1 MNTALPMLAIGLIF
15 GGGIGFTI
23 AAANG
28 ITLDGHDHSAHHGA
42 MDHGGAE
49 HAALHEAILALPEDG
64 DAPRL
69 AIAVDQDPMS
79 GWNLQIIT
87 ENFTFSPE
95 NASRDHIPGEGHAHV
110 YIDGV
115 KLGRF
120 YGPWVHLD
128 GLPEGTVEVRV
139 GLFSND
145 HRQLSVGDAALSET
159 VIIEN

>member
-15 GGGIGFTI
+15 GGGVGFTI

-28 ITLDGHDHSAHHGA
+28 ITLDGHDHSAHHGG
-42 MDHGGAE
+42 MTHGGAD
-49 HAALHEAILALPEDG
+49 HAALHDAVVSLPAGTEAPTLAVQ
-64 DAPRL
+64 
-69 AIAVDQDPMS
+69 AVEDPMT
-79 GWNLQIIT
+79 GWNLHIMT

-110 YIDGV
+110 YINGV

-128 GLPEGTVEVRV
+128 GLPDGQVEVRV
-139 GLFSND
+139 GLFAND
-145 HRQLSVGDAALSET
+145 HRQLAVGDDLLSQSLT
-159 VIIEN
+159 LGN

>member
-23 AAANG
+23 AASNG
-28 ITLDGHDHSAHHGA
+28 ITLDGHDHSEHHGA
-42 MDHGGAE
+42 MTHGDAE
-49 HAALHEAILALPEDG
+49 HAAAHEAILSLPDDA

-69 AIAVDQDPMS
+69 AVRIEQDPMS
-79 GWNLQIIT
+79 GWNLNIMA

-95 NASRDHIPGEGHAHV
+95 NASRDHVPGQGHAHV

-128 GLPEGTVEVRV
+128 GLPEGSVDVRV
-139 GLFSND
+139 GLFAND
-145 HRQLSVGDAALSET
+145 HRQLAVGDQLLSQT
-159 VIIEN
+159 IAIEN